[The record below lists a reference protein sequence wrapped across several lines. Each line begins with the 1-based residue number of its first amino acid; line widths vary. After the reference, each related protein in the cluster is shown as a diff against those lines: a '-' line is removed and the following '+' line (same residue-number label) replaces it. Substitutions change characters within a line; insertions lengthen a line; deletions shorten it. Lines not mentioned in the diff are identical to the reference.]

1 MAKRTVPGP
10 SFLLV
15 LTLYHAVDDGML
27 ASISAMFPILMEHGG
42 FGLNYETIG
51 LLTSIGLTVTVIFQL
66 FTGRVGD
73 VRDTRLLMTLGILM
87 MGITSFLLTLSWDFI
102 SLLSVVLLVRVGASF
117 YHPIGIG
124 WISKKYSG
132 EALDRSMGYQ
142 SALGDTGVLVAFL
155 TTGFIAMH
163 WGWRAPF
170 IVWGALN
177 IGAAVLGLAMRYDT
191 NTDVDRRQRGNRASA
206 DVPISK
212 VFKGFRF
219 ALLPLAISGAAYTIT
234 CNFGPLLGTDKFHL
248 QPDIAGLVVALWIGT
263 GVVTAAFYGR
273 ISKAI
278 GRKRSLLIAFAGV
291 LVCSLVVGL
300 ADNIIVVS
308 IAMAAFGSFLFT
320 TWPGL
325 FSMISDATGKVRQ
338 GSIFGIIFAGQII
351 GGASIAYFAG
361 LAAKVYGISVPF
373 LMICGLSIFPLVIIA
388 LSEEPARAGDP
399 SERSPEH

>member
-1 MAKRTVPGP
+1 MVQRTVARP
-10 SFLLV
+10 SFLPV

-27 ASISAMFPILMEHGG
+27 ASISAMFPILMKNGG
-42 FGLNYETIG
+42 FGLNYESIG

-66 FTGRVGD
+66 FTGRIGD
-73 VRDTRLLMTLGILM
+73 IRDTRLLMTLGIMM

-102 SLLSVVLLVRVGASF
+102 TLLTVVLLVRVGASF

-124 WISKKYSG
+124 WISKRYSG
-132 EALDRSMGYQ
+132 EALDRAMGYQ

-155 TTGFIAMH
+155 TTGLIAMH
-163 WGWRAPF
+163 WDWRAPF
-170 IVWGALN
+170 IMWGALN

-191 NTDVDRRQRGNRASA
+191 DTDVDRRQRAAKASV
-206 DVPISK
+206 DVPLSK
-212 VFKGFRF
+212 VSKGFRF

-234 CNFGPLLGTDKFHL
+234 SNFGPLLGTDKFHL
-248 QPDIAGLVVALWIGT
+248 APDVAGLVVALWIGS
-263 GVVTAAFYGR
+263 GVITAAFYGR

-278 GRKRSLLIAFAGV
+278 GRKRSLLIAFTGV
-291 LVCSLVVGL
+291 IVCSLVVGL
-300 ADNIIVVS
+300 SDNIIVVAV
-308 IAMAAFGSFLFT
+308 AMAAFGSFLFT

-338 GSIFGIIFAGQII
+338 GFIFGIIFAGQIV

-373 LMICGLSIFPLVIIA
+373 LMISALSIFPLIILA
-388 LSEEPARAGDP
+388 MSDEPTRAGDQ
-399 SERSPEH
+399 SIRSPES

>member
-1 MAKRTVPGP
+1 MVRRTAAGP
-10 SFLLV
+10 SFLPV

-27 ASISAMFPILMEHGG
+27 ASISAMFPILMVNKG
-42 FGLNYETIG
+42 FGLNYESIG

-73 VRDTRLLMTLGILM
+73 VRDTRLLMTLGIMM
-87 MGITSFLLTLSWDFI
+87 MGITSFLLTFSWDFI
-102 SLLSVVLLVRVGASF
+102 SLLAVVLLVRVGASF

-124 WISKKYSG
+124 WISKKYTG

-155 TTGFIAMH
+155 TTGLIAMH

-170 IVWGALN
+170 ILWGALN
-177 IGAAVLGLAMRYDT
+177 IGAALLGLAMRY
-191 NTDVDRRQRGNRASA
+191 NTDTEVDRRQRGAM
-206 DVPISK
+206 DVAEVPLSK

-234 CNFGPLLGTDKFHL
+234 SNFGPLLGTDKFHL
-248 QPDIAGLVVALWIGT
+248 KPDVAGLVVALWIGS
-263 GVVTAAFYGR
+263 GVITAAFYGR

-291 LVCSLVVGL
+291 FVCSLVVGL
-300 ADNIIVVS
+300 ADNIIVVAV
-308 IAMAAFGSFLFT
+308 AMAAFGAFLFT

-361 LAAKVYGISVPF
+361 LAAKVYGIGVPF
-373 LMICGLSIFPLVIIA
+373 LMISALSIFPLVSLA
-388 LSEEPARAGDP
+388 MSEKPARAGDQ
-399 SERSPEH
+399 SIRSPEL

>member
-1 MAKRTVPGP
+1 MAP
-10 SFLLV
+10 SKVARPPFLPV

-27 ASISAMFPILMEHGG
+27 ASISAMFPILMENKG
-42 FGLNYETIG
+42 FGLSYETIG

-73 VRDTRLLMTLGILM
+73 VRDTRILMSLGILM
-87 MGITSFLLTLSWDFI
+87 MGITSFLLTFAWDFI
-102 SLLSVVLLVRVGASF
+102 SLLCVVLLVRVGASF

-142 SALGDTGVLVAFL
+142 SALGDTGVLIAFL
-155 TTGFIAMH
+155 TTGFIAMQ

-170 IVWGALN
+170 ILWGALN
-177 IGAAVLGLAMRYDT
+177 IGAAILGLAMKYDT
-191 NTDVDRRQRGNRASA
+191 KTDA
-206 DVPISK
+206 DMKRKAVRDEVSLSK
-212 VFKGFRF
+212 VYKGFRF

-234 CNFGPLLGTDKFHL
+234 SNFGPLLGTDKFHL
-248 QPDIAGLVVALWIGT
+248 EPDIAGLVVALWIGT
-263 GVVTAAFYGR
+263 GVVTAAFYGK

-278 GRKRSLLIAFAGV
+278 GRKNSLLVAFSGV
-291 LVCSLVVGL
+291 IVCSLVIGL
-300 ADNIIVVS
+300 ANSIIIVAL
-308 IAMAAFGSFLFT
+308 AMGAFGSFLFM

-338 GSIFGIIFAGQII
+338 GFIFGIIFAGQIV

-361 LAAKVYGISVPF
+361 LAAKVYGIGFPF
-373 LMICGLSIFPLVIIA
+373 LMVSALAVIPLLILAV
-388 LSEEPARAGDP
+388 SKEPARSVDA
-399 SERSPEH
+399 SVRSPEP